1 MTRCHQRRNK
11 TTFFELGGHFL
22 MAVRLFS
29 LIEERFWLR
38 LLLATLFQSE
48 QSLEELATAPPDE
61 ASAEA
66 SWSCLVPLDSSS
78 ADTS

>member
-38 LLLATLFQSE
+38 LLLATLFQSA
-48 QSLEELATAPPDE
+48 SLEELATAADE

-66 SWSCLVPLDSSS
+66 SWSCLVPRVC
-78 ADTS
+78 